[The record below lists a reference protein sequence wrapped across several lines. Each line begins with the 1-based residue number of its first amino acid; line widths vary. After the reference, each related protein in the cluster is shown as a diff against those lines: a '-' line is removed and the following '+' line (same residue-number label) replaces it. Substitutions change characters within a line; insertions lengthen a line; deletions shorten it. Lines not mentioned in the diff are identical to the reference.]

1 MCSCASSVDEV
12 PEEDL
17 FSSGREEDEDK
28 DGARHKRD
36 YDTDDE

>member
-1 MCSCASSVDEV
+1 MDEV

-28 DGARHKRD
+28 DGTRHKRD